1 MGPWPGQAGTA
12 PRWRQAVDESLATGE
27 RITRLAEDVLART
40 IGELPAV
47 IGAVLLLLAGWV
59 LAKLLRGLVN
69 RSLALLEAGVA
80 RLVGEGRASR
90 LRLTRSSA
98 VLGAIVF
105 WAVLLFF
112 VTTATQLL
120 GLVTFT
126 EWLTRL
132 LVYLPTLIA
141 GLLIVVAG
149 YLLSRFVADVI
160 HSTPGSMAPAQRS
173 VVARAAQVT
182 ILAGALLV
190 GADQVGIKV
199 TFLAIFAGAA
209 LLAIA
214 GGVVVATSLGARVH
228 VANLIGGHQLRQSYA
243 VGQRIRVA
251 GHEGRILELT
261 AHSAVLETSEGRVS
275 VPGRLFSEE
284 VVVLRTTDADDG

>member
-1 MGPWPGQAGTA
+1 M
-12 PRWRQAVDESLATGE
+12 DESVATGE

-243 VGQRIRVA
+243 VGQHIRVA

-261 AHSAVLETSEGRVS
+261 AHSAVLETNEGRVS

>member
-1 MGPWPGQAGTA
+1 M
-12 PRWRQAVDESLATGE
+12 DESVATGE
-27 RITRLAEDVLART
+27 RITRLAEGVLAQT
-40 IGELPAV
+40 IGQLPAV
-47 IGAVLLLLAGWV
+47 VGAVLLLLVGWV
-59 LAKLLRGLVN
+59 LAKLLRSLVN
-69 RSLALLEAGVA
+69 RALALLETGLA
-80 RLVGEGRASR
+80 RLVGEGRVSR

-98 VLGAIVF
+98 VLGTVVF

-149 YLLSRFVADVI
+149 YLLSRFVADI
-160 HSTPGSMAPAQRS
+160 IQSTPGGMAPAQRS

-182 ILAGALLV
+182 ILVGALLV

-199 TFLAIFAGAA
+199 TFLAIFAGAT

-214 GGVVVATSLGARVH
+214 GGVVVATSLGARTH
-228 VANLIGGHQLRQSYA
+228 VANLIGVHQFRQSYA
-243 VGQRIRVA
+243 VGQYIRVA

-261 AHSAVLETSEGRVS
+261 AHSVVLETREGRIS

-284 VVVLRTTDADDG
+284 VVVLLTMDTDDG